1 MTQKSRVVV
10 FDLDDTLYKEQD
22 YLQSAYCE
30 IAAVVESRY
39 GAPRNICDKMFRW
52 WQKGDN
58 VFQQLIDTYKLEL
71 TINELLT
78 IYRSHIPAIRLDD
91 TIRNLLDRLHQHS
104 VLGIITDGRS
114 MTQRHKVDA
123 LGLSA
128 YIDEHDILISE
139 ETGYEKPSDKPF
151 RWFMEHYPSRTYYYI
166 GDNPAKDF
174 EAPKRLGWTTICL
187 LDDGSNIHRQDFS
200 LPLKMLPQYRILQL
214 TEIENII
221 I

>member
-22 YLQSAYCE
+22 YLQSAYHE
-30 IAAVVESRY
+30 IATLVESRY
-39 GAPRNICDKMFRW
+39 GAPQGIYDQMLRW
-52 WQKGDN
+52 WKKGEN
-58 VFQQLIDTYKLEL
+58 VFRLLIDTYNQEL
-71 TINELLT
+71 TVDDLLT
-78 IYRSHIPAIRLDD
+78 IYRSHVPTIRLDD
-91 TIRNLLDRLHQHS
+91 TIRNLLERLHQYA

-114 MTQRHKVDA
+114 ITQRHKVDA

-174 EAPKRLGWTTICL
+174 EAPNRLGWTTICL

>member
-22 YLQSAYCE
+22 YLKSAYRE

-39 GAPRNICDKMFRW
+39 GVSRDIFDQMLHW

-71 TINELLT
+71 TIDELLT

-91 TIRNLLDRLHQHS
+91 TIRNLLDRLQQHS

-174 EAPKRLGWTTICL
+174 EAPNRLGWTTICL
-187 LDDGSNIHRQDFS
+187 LDDGSNIHRQDFN
-200 LPLKMLPQYRILQL
+200 LPLKMLSQYRILQL

>member
-1 MTQKSRVVV
+1 MVV

-22 YLQSAYCE
+22 YLKSAYRE

-39 GAPRNICDKMFRW
+39 GAPRNICDQMFRW

-58 VFQQLIDTYKLEL
+58 VFQLLIDTYKLEL
-71 TINELLT
+71 TIDELLT

-174 EAPKRLGWTTICL
+174 EAPNRLGWTTICL
-187 LDDGSNIHRQDFS
+187 LDDGSNIHRQDFN

>member
-10 FDLDDTLYKEQD
+10 FDLDDTLYKERD
-22 YLQSAYCE
+22 YLLSAYHE
-30 IAAVVESRY
+30 IATLVESRY
-39 GAPRNICDKMFRW
+39 GAPQGIYDQMFRW

-58 VFQQLIDTYKLEL
+58 VFQHLIDTYKLEL
-71 TINELLT
+71 TVDDLLS
-78 IYRSHIPAIRLDD
+78 IYRSHVPAIRLDD
-91 TIRNLLDRLHQHS
+91 TVRNLLDRLHLNS

-114 MTQRHKVDA
+114 MTQRHKIKA

-128 YIDEHDILISE
+128 YMKEQDILISE
-139 ETGYEKPSDKPF
+139 ETGYEKPSDEPF
-151 RWFMEHYPSRTYYYI
+151 RQIMERHPSRTYYYI

-174 EAPKRLGWTTICL
+174 EVPNRLGWTTVCL
-187 LDDGSNIHRQDFS
+187 LDDGRNIHRQDFS
-200 LPLKMLPQYRILQL
+200 LPLQMLPQYKVSQL

>member
-22 YLQSAYCE
+22 YLKSAYRE

-39 GAPRNICDKMFRW
+39 GAPRNICDQMFRW

-58 VFQQLIDTYKLEL
+58 VFQLLIDTYKLEL
-71 TINELLT
+71 TIDELLT

-174 EAPKRLGWTTICL
+174 EAPNRLGWTTICL
-187 LDDGSNIHRQDFS
+187 LDDGSNIHRQDFN

>member
-1 MTQKSRVVV
+1 MTQRSRVVV

-22 YLQSAYCE
+22 YLKSAYRE

-39 GAPRNICDKMFRW
+39 GAPRNICDQMFRW

-58 VFQQLIDTYKLEL
+58 VFQLLIDTYKLEL
-71 TINELLT
+71 TIDELLT

-174 EAPKRLGWTTICL
+174 EAPNRLGWTTICL
-187 LDDGSNIHRQDFS
+187 LDDGSNIHRQDFN

>member
-39 GAPRNICDKMFRW
+39 GAPRNICDQMFRW
-52 WQKGDN
+52 WQNGDN
-58 VFQQLIDTYKLEL
+58 VFQQLIDTYKLEH

-91 TIRNLLDRLHQHS
+91 TIRNLLDRLHQHF

-174 EAPKRLGWTTICL
+174 EAPNRLGWTTICL
-187 LDDGSNIHRQDFS
+187 LDDGSNIHRQDFN
-200 LPLKMLPQYRILQL
+200 LPLKMLPQYRISQL

-221 I
+221 K

>member
-22 YLQSAYCE
+22 YLKSAYCE

-39 GAPRNICDKMFRW
+39 GAPRNICDQMFRW

-71 TINELLT
+71 TIDELLT
-78 IYRSHIPAIRLDD
+78 IYRSHIPTIRLDD

-151 RWFMEHYPSRTYYYI
+151 RWFMEHYPLRTYYYI

-174 EAPKRLGWTTICL
+174 EAPNRLGWTTICL
-187 LDDGSNIHRQDFS
+187 LDDGSNIHRQDFN
-200 LPLKMLPQYRILQL
+200 LPLKMLPQYRISQL